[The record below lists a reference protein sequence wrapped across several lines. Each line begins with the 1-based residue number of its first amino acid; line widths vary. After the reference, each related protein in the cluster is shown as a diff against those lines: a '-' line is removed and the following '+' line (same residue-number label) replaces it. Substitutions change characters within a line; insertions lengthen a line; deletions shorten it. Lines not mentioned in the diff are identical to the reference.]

1 MMKFEKKV
9 LDELDHCYAVGSTVF
24 DGERWL
30 LFAAENDGPCYAYE
44 EKTGRKVTVWEHP
57 GGTMSMIQIPD
68 TNGEF
73 LAVQGFRS
81 GFMAQ
86 NTSLAW
92 VKPKK
97 DGAWEVKT
105 VLKHPFIHRF
115 DILTAGGVNYLLI
128 CTLATTKE
136 NKDDWSD
143 PGKLWVGTL
152 PKDLDKEEI
161 KLSILEEGMLKNH
174 GYCRVD
180 WEGKMAGLTTCAG
193 GLFLVIPPQTA
204 GGSWTVDK
212 LIDRAISDVAAV
224 DIDGDGQLE
233 LATIEPFHG
242 NQFVVNKKTENG
254 YEIVYR
260 YPNVMD
266 FGHVVW
272 GGYLQGEPC
281 FIGGNRRR
289 NKELFLVRGV
299 KAEEPCFS
307 TEMIDVGQGP
317 SNIAVLNEGEKDVI
331 LAANREIAQAAL
343 YTVTK

>member
-1 MMKFEKKV
+1 MKFEKKV
-9 LDELDHCYAVGSTVF
+9 LDELDHCYAVGSTWF

-44 EKTGRKVTVWEHP
+44 EKTGRRVTVWEHP
-57 GGTMSMIQIPD
+57 GGTMSMIPLEG

-92 VKPKK
+92 VVPQK
-97 DGAWEVKT
+97 DGPWKVKT

-115 DILTAGGVNYLLI
+115 DIFHLNGVNYVLI
-128 CTLATTKE
+128 CTLATSKKD
-136 NKDDWSD
+136 KDDWSD

-152 PKDLDKEEI
+152 PEDLENGEI
-161 KLSILEEGMLKNH
+161 QLEILEEGMLKNH
-174 GYCRVD
+174 GYCRVE
-180 WEGKMAGLTTCAG
+180 WEGKVAGLTTCAG
-193 GLFLVIPPQTA
+193 GLFLVIPPQEKGA
-204 GGSWTVDK
+204 SWTVEK
-212 LIDRAISDVAAV
+212 LIDRPISDVAAV

-242 NQFVVNKKTENG
+242 NEFVINKKGENG

-260 YPNVMD
+260 YPNVMN

-272 GGYLQGEPC
+272 GGTLAGEPC
-281 FIGGNRRR
+281 FIGGNRRE

-299 KAEEPCFS
+299 KAEKPCFT

-317 SNIAVLNEGEKDVI
+317 SNIAVIHEDGLDRI
-331 LAANREIAQAAL
+331 LAANREIAQAAI
-343 YTVTK
+343 YDVTK